1 MPSSMVELDS
11 DRLRFPYLRDPARLK
26 VVVKKVK
33 SPPPPLQERY
43 EEVRHGHIEQG

>member
-1 MPSSMVELDS
+1 MRSSMVELDGN
-11 DRLRFPYLRDPARLK
+11 RRRFPYLRDPEN

-43 EEVRHGHIEQG
+43 EEVCHGHIEQG